1 MEKQL
6 YTFPEIKY
14 RDKCENIKVYGM
26 STPFNEVEMCSYE
39 ISKLLRS
46 GRYMFKD
53 IGIICSD
60 IEVYARHI
68 ERIFEQSNIEYFI
81 DI

>member
-1 MEKQL
+1 MPTSDTISSLKKHIKQNIKFTALENTHFVSPELSFMEKQL

-39 ISKLLRS
+39 ITKLLRS
-46 GRYMFKD
+46 G
-53 IGIICSD
+53 
-60 IEVYARHI
+60 
-68 ERIFEQSNIEYFI
+68 
-81 DI
+81 